1 MATQREIKKRITSV
15 ASTKKITKTMEMVS
29 TSKMKKMQDRL
40 LKTQPY
46 SSKIDR
52 MITHIRDTAVE
63 DVYDPLLLER
73 PNPNRIVLL
82 SVTGNR
88 GLCGGFNTNLLN
100 ETMKFKQKLSIEEGR
115 EVLLYIFGKK
125 GINYFKFIKE
135 PLYKA
140 LPNPEDK
147 ITFNDAIKLGDELIN
162 LFVSGE
168 VDEVHLAYTKVISS
182 ATQKPAIIRLLP
194 ISTDDSDVVDKA
206 GEFKLDYIFE
216 PNPYKVLS
224 SLLPLY
230 VKVKLYTCILESGF
244 SEQFARRV
252 AMKNATDAATDMV
265 RELTIRYNRARQAK
279 ITNEIAE
286 IVGGSAALV

>member
-1 MATQREIKKRITSV
+1 VATQREIKKRITSV

-29 TSKMKKMQDRL
+29 TSKMKKMNDRL
-40 LKTQPY
+40 NKTQPY
-46 SSKIDR
+46 SSKLDS
-52 MITHIRDTAVE
+52 MIAHIRDTAVE

-73 PNPNRIVLL
+73 PNPSRIVLL

-88 GLCGGFNTNLLN
+88 GLCGGYNTNVLN
-100 ETMKFKQKLSIEEGR
+100 ETMKFKQKLTIEEGK
-115 EVLLYIFGKK
+115 EVLLYVFGKK
-125 GINYFKFIKE
+125 GISYFKFLKE
-135 PLYKA
+135 TMYKS
-140 LPNPEDK
+140 LPNPDDK
-147 ITFNDAIKLGDELIN
+147 INFTDAMKLGDELIN

-168 VDEVHLAYTKVISS
+168 VDEVYLAYTRVVSASS
-182 ATQKPAIIRLLP
+182 QKPAMIRLLP
-194 ISTDDSDVVDKA
+194 ITTEGGDVIDKA

-230 VKVKLYTCILESGF
+230 VKVKLYTSILESGF

-265 RELTIRYNRARQAK
+265 RELTIRYNRVRQAK

-286 IVGGSAALV
+286 IVGGSAALK

>member
-1 MATQREIKKRITSV
+1 VATQREIKKRIVSV
-15 ASTKKITKTMEMVS
+15 SSTKKITKTMEMVS

-46 SSKIDR
+46 SAKIDR
-52 MITHIRDTAVE
+52 MISHIRDTAVE

-73 PNPNRIVLL
+73 PNPSRIVLL
-82 SVTGNR
+82 TISGNR
-88 GLCGGFNTNLLN
+88 GLCGGYNTNVLD
-100 ETMKFKQKLSIEEGR
+100 ETTKFKRKLSIEEGK
-115 EVLLYIFGKK
+115 EVLLYVFGKK

-135 PLYKA
+135 TMYKS

-147 ITFNDAIKLGDELIN
+147 ISFPDAMKLGDELIN
-162 LFVSGE
+162 MFVSGE
-168 VDEVHLAYTKVISS
+168 VDEVHLAYTKIISS
-182 ATQKPAIIRLLP
+182 SSQKPAIIRLLP
-194 ISTDDSDVVDKA
+194 ITTDESDIIDKA

-216 PNPYKVLS
+216 PNPYQVLS
-224 SLLPLY
+224 SILPLY

-286 IVGGSAALV
+286 IVGGAAALV